1 MIKHIIENIKRYGPI
16 EWSIVAAILVVLV
29 TLLNAFAAGCV
40 FTTLLY
46 AL

>member
-29 TLLNAFAAGCV
+29 TLLNAFAAGV
-40 FTTLLY
+40 ILMSIL
-46 AL
+46 